1 VDNNHLMTEI
11 PGQNQTGFIPAQE
24 SKLVTS
30 LFGWYAKWLFR
41 SRFKRVWLKQS
52 YQPASHSRT
61 IYYLNHSS
69 WWDGLIPLLLNRY
82 LLHQRGRAMM
92 EDKQM
97 LRYRFFRRIGAFS
110 VNLDNP
116 RNSLPSLRY
125 ALDSMKRENA
135 SLYIYPEGKIV
146 PFTVAKPDFR
156 GGLTWLCD
164 RLPEVDV
171 VPVGIYI
178 HTMRHSKPELHISIG
193 EPVDRTGFDNSGA
206 GTGLQHFLE
215 QSLQNLLIELQ
226 ENSGFDDSV
235 FKRWF

>member
-1 VDNNHLMTEI
+1 MKTEI
-11 PGQNQTGFIPAQE
+11 PGQNQAGFIPAQE
-24 SKLVTS
+24 SKLITS
-30 LFGWYAKWLFR
+30 LFGWYTKWLFR

-52 YQPASHSRT
+52 YRPASDSRT

-69 WWDGLIPLLLNRY
+69 WWDGLIPLLLNRN
-82 LLHQRGRAMM
+82 LFHQRGRAMM

-110 VNLDNP
+110 VNLENP
-116 RNSLPSLRY
+116 RHSLPSLRY

-146 PFTVAKPDFR
+146 PFTVDKPVFQ
-156 GGLTWLCD
+156 GGLTWLSD

-178 HTMRHSKPELHISIG
+178 HTMRGSKPELHISIG
-193 EPVDRTGFDNSGA
+193 EPVDRTGFNDSGDRK
-206 GTGLQHFLE
+206 GLQHRLE
-215 QSLQNLLIELQ
+215 LSLQSLLLGLQ
-226 ENSGFDDSV
+226 KYSGFDDSE
-235 FKRWF
+235 FKKWF

>member
-1 VDNNHLMTEI
+1 MMAEI
-11 PGQNQTGFIPAQE
+11 PGQNQAGFIPAQE
-24 SKLVTS
+24 SKLFTS

-41 SRFKRVWLKQS
+41 SRFKKIWLKQS
-52 YQPASHSRT
+52 YRPATDSRT

-82 LLHQRGRAMM
+82 LFHQRGRAMM

-97 LRYRFFRRIGAFS
+97 HRYRFFRRIGAFS
-110 VNLDNP
+110 VNLENP
-116 RNSLPSLRY
+116 RHSLPSLRY

-146 PFTVAKPDFR
+146 PFTVDKPHFR

-164 RLPEVDV
+164 RLPEVEV

-193 EPVDRTGFDNSGA
+193 EAVDRAGFNNSGD
-206 GTGLQHFLE
+206 GKELQQRLE
-215 QSLQNLLIELQ
+215 LSLQNQLIELQ
-226 ENSGFDDSV
+226 KTSGFDDSV
-235 FKRWF
+235 FQRWL